1 MIRARAAAVV
11 LIVGAL
17 ASWGCSSNSGG
28 STRGTAVPAP
38 KALRVGVVGLDS
50 LDPARADQP
59 VKVLVAALLYQS
71 LVSLSPAMR
80 PVPGVASRWT
90 VDSAQKRFTFTLRR
104 DARFDDGTR
113 VTAADVK
120 ATLDRVAAKAT
131 ASPLAALLAD
141 VVGYNAVHVDG
152 STGALAGITIPDDH
166 TVVFDLASPS
176 ANFPSGLGHPAL
188 GIRPQHELT
197 SPKPG
202 ALPIGSGPYKLG
214 RARASPFTL
223 QRVGRGGGPDRI
235 ELVGEA
241 SVTAAQHA
249 VTTGRR
255 LDATLLGS
263 EKASGNS
270 RSAHEIRA
278 PALAVSYYA
287 INLKSPKFVD
297 ARFREAI
304 VRALDAAKLVHAA
317 SGDANRPATGI
328 VSAGVPGMPADPCAK
343 RCSTDLAAAKRLLG
357 AAFPNG
363 GIPVVAI
370 DFDDSPA
377 QQALAA
383 AARLELAS
391 VGIVATPRA
400 HPVAEYGNFL
410 ASGSQEVFRLGAV
423 TDEPTPQPFLGQ
435 FASQAPDNVVGFAVP
450 AFDSALT
457 AAASDGDT
465 RSRAQSYTLAERSVL
480 DQYAVAPIVQYETR
494 LLVARRVHGLGISP
508 LGALDLRHVTV
519 G

>member
-1 MIRARAAAVV
+1 MIRARTAAVA

-17 ASWGCSSNSGG
+17 AFWGCSSSSGG

-59 VKVLVAALLYQS
+59 VKVLAAALLYQP

-104 DARFDDGTR
+104 DARFHDATR
-113 VTAADVK
+113 VTAGDVK

-141 VVGYNAVHVDG
+141 VVGYNAMHVDG

-176 ANFPSGLGHPAL
+176 ADFPSALGHPAL
-188 GIRPQHELT
+188 GIRPQRELT
-197 SPKPG
+197 NPKPG
-202 ALPIGSGPYKLG
+202 ALPIGSGPYKLV
-214 RARASPFTL
+214 RARAPSFTL

-241 SVTAAQHA
+241 SVAAAQHV
-249 VTTGRR
+249 VTIGS

-263 EKASGNS
+263 ERASGNS

-297 ARFREAI
+297 GRFREAI

-317 SGDANRPATGI
+317 SGESNRPATGI
-328 VSAGVPGMPADPCAK
+328 VSAGVPGITADACVK
-343 RCSTDLAAAKRLLG
+343 RCSTDVAAAKRLLG

-363 GIPVVAI
+363 GMPEVAI

-377 QQALAA
+377 QQAPAA

-391 VGIVATPRA
+391 VGIVATPRP

-410 ASGSQEVFRLGAV
+410 SGGSQEVFRLGAV
-423 TDEPTPQPFLGQ
+423 TDEPTPEPFLAQ

-457 AAASDGDT
+457 TAASDGNA
-465 RSRAQSYTLAERSVL
+465 RSRTQTYTLAERSVL

-494 LLVARRVHGLGISP
+494 LLVARRVHGLDVSP

>member
-1 MIRARAAAVV
+1 MIRARTTAVP

-17 ASWGCSSNSGG
+17 ALWGCSSSSGG
-28 STRGTAVPAP
+28 TRGTAVPAP

-50 LDPARADQP
+50 LDPARANQP
-59 VKVLVAALLYQS
+59 VKVLAAALLYQP

-90 VDSAQKRFTFTLRR
+90 VDSAQKRITFTLRR
-104 DARFDDGTR
+104 DARFHDGTR
-113 VTAADVK
+113 VTAGDVK
-120 ATLDRVAAKAT
+120 ATLDHVAAKAT

-141 VVGYNAVHVDG
+141 LVGYNAVHVDG

-176 ANFPSGLGHPAL
+176 ADFPSALGHPAL
-188 GIRPQHELT
+188 GIRPQRELT
-197 SPKPG
+197 NPKPG
-202 ALPIGSGPYKLG
+202 ALPIGSGPYKLV
-214 RARASPFTL
+214 RARAPSFAL
-223 QRVGRGGGPDRI
+223 RRVGRGGGPDRI

-241 SVTAAQHA
+241 SVAAAQRV
-249 VTTGRR
+249 VTIGS

-263 EKASGNS
+263 EKASENS

-297 ARFREAI
+297 GRFREAI
-304 VRALDAAKLVHAA
+304 VRALDAANLVHAA
-317 SGDANRPATGI
+317 SGDSNRPATGI
-328 VSAGVPGMPADPCAK
+328 VSAGVPGIPADACVK
-343 RCSTDLAAAKRLLG
+343 RCSTDVAAAKRLLG
-357 AAFPNG
+357 TAFPNG
-363 GIPVVAI
+363 GIPEVAI

-391 VGIVATPRA
+391 VGIVATPRP

-410 ASGSQEVFRLGAV
+410 SGGSQEVFRLGAV
-423 TDEPTPQPFLGQ
+423 TDEPTPEPFLAQ

-457 AAASDGDT
+457 TAASDGNV
-465 RSRAQSYTLAERSVL
+465 RSRTQTYTLAERSVL
-480 DQYAVAPIVQYETR
+480 DQHAVAPIVQYETR
-494 LLVARRVHGLGISP
+494 LLVARRVHGLGVSP

-519 G
+519 R